1 MQTTPFRF
9 HIDPSH
15 GTPIYRQIVDQVR
28 AQIAGGRLREGEY
41 LPSVRRVAETVDVNP
56 MTISRA
62 YGLLEQEGLVDRIRG
77 KGMRVC
83 AVAQVD
89 GVPERQRQ
97 LLPLLEEAIRRADEL
112 QLTAEQV
119 LEVLRPLL
127 SELDH
132 D

>member
-1 MQTTPFRF
+1 M
-9 HIDPSH
+9 
-15 GTPIYRQIVDQVR
+15 
-28 AQIAGGRLREGEY
+28 
-41 LPSVRRVAETVDVNP
+41 
-56 MTISRA
+56 
-62 YGLLEQEGLVDRIRG
+62 DRIRG

-127 SELDH
+127 SELYH